1 MSTLHREQL
10 QLLLLSISNY
20 IYIAHYSLLLL
31 KQLESATF
39 WHSFLYEICKQHS
52 VKQKGP
58 KIGQIRRKFSTS
70 ARCSLGKIFEE
81 QVVEEIHYIGNFTCC
96 YYQPSFYREWCP
108 RDEPMIYF
116 LTVRNT
122 RNFLLRVQIG
132 GWALKAKV
140 ECAIGQAKM
149 SDHCLLFPSGHLK
162 TCGFINCCVCGGS
175 TVHTPYTNLV
185 HRSKK

>member
-1 MSTLHREQL
+1 MVLALESWGKMRSKKMSTLHREQL

-20 IYIAHYSLLLL
+20 IYRVSYSLLQL
-31 KQLESATF
+31 KHWKVPHFETHFTMRFANNIQSN
-39 WHSFLYEICKQHS
+39 KKDRKS
-52 VKQKGP
+52 VKSGENLLQVRDLWK
-58 KIGQIRRKFSTS
+58 
-70 ARCSLGKIFEE
+70 
-81 QVVEEIHYIGNFTCC
+81 VVEEIHYIGNFTCC

-132 GWALKAKV
+132 GWTLKAKV
-140 ECAIGQAKM
+140 ECAIGRAKM

-162 TCGFINCCVCGGS
+162 TCGSINWCVCGGS
-175 TVHTPYTNLV
+175 TVHILI
-185 HRSKK
+185 